1 MALGNPS
8 KPSGCSNHVLK
19 QKLKREHH
27 LKGALRNQ
35 SNKHQ
40 NSQKIMLKAEQKMP
54 VATGIFLFCFQHWF
68 FVLLSA
74 LASVNFDVCSIDF
87 VMLLLNGVPFS
98 IFVLI
103 YFSKLFCRVKTGEVE
118 VGCY

>member
-1 MALGNPS
+1 MALENPS

-40 NSQKIMLKAEQKMP
+40 NSQKIMLKAEQKN
-54 VATGIFLFCFQHWF
+54 TSCNWYF

-87 VMLLLNGVPFS
+87 VMLLLSGVPFS
-98 IFVLI
+98 IFVSI